1 MSPSGFWNWQAFIN
15 YIKTG
20 DKKMGE
26 RQRKLYE
33 VIADKLLNQI
43 QRGIFKPGDKLPAER
58 TLAQEYGV
66 NRAVIREAFRS
77 MERMGCVDS
86 KVGGGTYVT
95 VPEVSDITDPLSI
108 LLSQSAD
115 PDEELLE
122 TRLILETAIVR
133 LAAVRRAEDQLEQ
146 LHRNLQDMQIAIL
159 RKEDIVSYD
168 KQFHGI
174 LAEAANNHSL
184 AAIVALCS
192 DAFQKC
198 MKITNK
204 MEHIPQITFKQH
216 AQILNAVELQDA
228 EAAESAMA
236 DHLQSALGNLLKAK
250 K

>member
-86 KVGGGTYVT
+86 KVGGC
-95 VPEVSDITDPLSI
+95 
-108 LLSQSAD
+108 LLYTS
-115 PDEELLE
+115 
-122 TRLILETAIVR
+122 RCV
-133 LAAVRRAEDQLEQ
+133 
-146 LHRNLQDMQIAIL
+146 
-159 RKEDIVSYD
+159 
-168 KQFHGI
+168 
-174 LAEAANNHSL
+174 
-184 AAIVALCS
+184 
-192 DAFQKC
+192 
-198 MKITNK
+198 
-204 MEHIPQITFKQH
+204 
-216 AQILNAVELQDA
+216 
-228 EAAESAMA
+228 
-236 DHLQSALGNLLKAK
+236 
-250 K
+250 